1 MKRIVS
7 IKQLRTKKFLG
18 SNQDGS
24 REFISLLAAICADG
38 TALPPALI
46 YQGGSNDLQNTWL
59 EDFDGSSDNAY
70 FAVSKKGWTN
80 DELGMSWL
88 LKIFEPR
95 TREKAGKSKR
105 LLLVDGHSSHVN
117 LRFIEFCDQHGIVL
131 AILPPHSTH
140 RLQPLD
146 VGIFSPLSTAYSK
159 EIDRLIQSSHGFS
172 RVTKR
177 NFWTL
182 FRTAWN
188 SALTVENIRSAFA
201 TAGIY
206 PIDQSKVLQ
215 KIKKETPSPIISD
228 SEGKHITPGS
238 VRGLR
243 RAIKA
248 MSKKKEDIN
257 LGIDLI
263 IRASEKLAM
272 RNEILEHENQG
283 LRTALV
289 NEKKWRKRGRPAGLF
304 DQERPGEA
312 QFFSPAKVA
321 AVRSRM
327 NALDSRNNAKRPKL
341 KNDAGLGG

>member
-1 MKRIVS
+1 
-7 IKQLRTKKFLG
+7 
-18 SNQDGS
+18 
-24 REFISLLAAICADG
+24 
-38 TALPPALI
+38 
-46 YQGGSNDLQNTWL
+46 
-59 EDFDGSSDNAY
+59 
-70 FAVSKKGWTN
+70 
-80 DELGMSWL
+80 MSWL
-88 LKIFEPR
+88 SKIFEPR

-117 LRFIEFCDQHGIVL
+117 LRFINFCNQHDIIL

-159 EIDRLIQSSHGFS
+159 EINRLIQSSHGFS

-201 TAGIY
+201 TPGIY

-215 KIKKETPSPIISD
+215 NIKKETPSPIMSD
-228 SEGKHITPGS
+228 SERKHITPGS

-243 RAIKA
+243 RAVKA
-248 MSKKKEDIN
+248 ISKEKRDIN
-257 LGIDLI
+257 FGIDLI
-263 IRASEKLAM
+263 IRASEKLAI
-272 RNEILEHENQG
+272 RNEILEHDNQG

-289 NEKKWRKRGRPAGLF
+289 NEKKRRKRGKPAGLF
-304 DQERPGEA
+304 DQERPREA

-321 AVRSRM
+321 AVRSRI
-327 NALDSRNNAKRPKL
+327 NELEQQKQLKKTEAEERRRNRAAEKERKAQEALTRREERGKAREEKL
-341 KNDAGLGG
+341 QQKEREKEERLVR